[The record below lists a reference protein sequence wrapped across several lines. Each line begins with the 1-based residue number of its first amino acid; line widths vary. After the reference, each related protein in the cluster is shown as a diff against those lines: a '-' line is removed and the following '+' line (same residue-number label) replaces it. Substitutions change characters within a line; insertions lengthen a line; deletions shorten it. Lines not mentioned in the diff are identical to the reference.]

1 MMSWKEIHQNKLQQ
15 QNQMSNWN
23 LSSIVSKRNQK
34 THNINS
40 RTANWIEKPPKKKK
54 LVNNR
59 HICNQEQ
66 YQSFAVGSQ

>member
-1 MMSWKEIHQNKLQQ
+1 MQKE
-15 QNQMSNWN
+15 
-23 LSSIVSKRNQK
+23 NQK

-66 YQSFAVGSQ
+66 YQSFVVGSRQPKMTMP